1 MKILL
6 VYPEM
11 YDSFYAFKHLAS
23 LTGKKAAF
31 PPLGLLTVAAMLP
44 KSWERKLVDLNVK
57 PLTDA
62 DIEWADM
69 VFLSAMNVQE
79 LSVRQIIEQCK
90 RKNATI
96 VAGGPLFTHEHE
108 RFDGIAHFVL
118 NEAEITLPL
127 FLADLYAGQPQPIY
141 KTPEFAD
148 VSLTPLPQMELIN
161 MRDYLYAIV
170 QFSRGCPY
178 LCDFCDVTT
187 LYGRK
192 PRTKSVAQIIAELE
206 LIRKAGDSQMVLFA
220 DDNLIGNK
228 RVLKSELLPAL
239 IEWHYKTKPGL
250 FFATQLTINLADDD
264 EMMRLMLDAKFRNV
278 FIGIETPQEESLKF
292 SLKNQNLKRDLVSN
306 IHKLHQAGF
315 TILGGFIVGFDTDK
329 EDCFKNII
337 DFIQESGIPV
347 PIVNVLKAPPGT
359 ALFDRMK
366 RENRLARHFTFSEG
380 ETNIIP
386 TMGAERLKSG
396 FLEVISNIYPAE
408 HSYKR
413 IKTFLYT
420 HEYPKHGVKIKEKFT
435 IMQLYY
441 ALRAV
446 VKLALFDE
454 DSKYFR
460 DLIVWTYKNK
470 PNHLSVALSYGF
482 VVYQLRENYKQIV
495 DKLAESSNILDQPF
509 IDLPNQARALINET
523 SV

>member
-11 YDSFYAFKHLAS
+11 YDSFYAFRHLAS
-23 LTGKKAAF
+23 LIGKKAAF

-44 KSWERKLVDLNVK
+44 QDWERKLIDLNVK
-57 PLTDA
+57 PLTDS

-79 LSVRQIIEQCK
+79 ESVRKIIEQCK

-108 RFDGIAHFVL
+108 RFDGIDHFVL

-127 FLADLYAGQPQPIY
+127 FLADLRAGQAKAIY
-141 KTPEFAD
+141 KSNEFAD
-148 VSLTPLPQMELIN
+148 VSLTPLPQMDLIN
-161 MRDYLYAIV
+161 MKDYLYAII

-192 PRTKSVAQIIAELE
+192 PRTKSAERILAELD
-206 LIRKAGDSQMVLFA
+206 LIRKAGGVQSVLFA

-228 RVLKSELLPAL
+228 KILKSELLPAL
-239 IEWHYKTKPGL
+239 IEWHSKTNPGL
-250 FFATQLTINLADDD
+250 YFMTQLTINLADDD
-264 EMMRLMLDAKFRNV
+264 EMMRLMLEAKFRNV
-278 FIGIETPQEESLKF
+278 FIGIETPQEDSLKF

-315 TILGGFIVGFDTDK
+315 TVLGGFIVGFDTDK
-329 EDCFKNII
+329 EDSFKNLIN
-337 DFIQESGIPV
+337 FIQESAIPI

-366 RENRLARHFTFSEG
+366 RENRLSRHFTFSEG

-396 FLEVISNIYPAE
+396 FLEVISGVYQPE

-413 IKTFLYT
+413 VKRFLKI
-420 HEYPKHGVKIKEKFT
+420 HEFPKNGGVKVKEKHS
-435 IMQLYY
+435 ISDLYHIIK
-441 ALRAV
+441 AII
-446 VKLALFDE
+446 KLAVFDK
-454 DSKYFR
+454 DDKYYR
-460 DLIVWTYKNK
+460 DLLLWTYKNK
-470 PNHLSVALSYGF
+470 RKHLSLAFMYGMML
-482 VVYQLRENYKQIV
+482 YQLRENHNQIV
-495 DKLAESSNILDQPF
+495 ATLSRSASEHVEPIVE
-509 IDLPNQARALINET
+509 QALLTEA
-523 SV
+523 V

>member
-11 YDSFYAFKHLAS
+11 YDSFYAFRHLAS
-23 LTGKKAAF
+23 LVGKKAAF

-44 KSWERKLVDLNVK
+44 QNWERKLIDLNVK
-57 PLTDA
+57 PLRDS

-79 LSVRQIIEQCK
+79 ESVRQIIEQCK

-127 FLADLYAGQPQPIY
+127 FLADLEFGQAKPIY
-141 KTPEFAD
+141 KTSEFAD
-148 VSLTPLPQMELIN
+148 VSLTPLPQMELID
-161 MRDYLYAIV
+161 MKDYMNAII
-170 QFSRGCPY
+170 QYSRGCPY

-192 PRTKSVAQIIAELE
+192 PRTKSPQQIIAELE
-206 LIRKAGDSQMVLFA
+206 LIRKSGDVQSVLFA

-239 IEWHYKTKPGL
+239 IDWQYKTKPDL
-250 FFATQLTINLADDD
+250 YFMTQLTINLADDE
-264 EMMRLMLDAKFRNV
+264 EMMQLLLEAKFRNV
-278 FIGIETPQEESLKF
+278 FIGIETPQEDSLKL
-292 SLKNQNLKRDLVSN
+292 SLKGQNLKRDLISN
-306 IHKLHQAGF
+306 IDKLHKAGF
-315 TILGGFIVGFDTDK
+315 TVLAGFIVGFDTDR
-329 EDCFKNII
+329 EDSFKNLI
-337 DFIQESGIPV
+337 DFIQESAIPI

-366 RENRLARHFTFSEG
+366 RENRLSRHFTFSEG

-386 TMGAERLKSG
+386 IMGAERLKSG
-396 FLEVISNIYPAE
+396 FLEVVSSVYPAE

-413 IKTFLYT
+413 VKKFLKT
-420 HEYPKHGVKIKEKFT
+420 HEFPKNGGVKVTEKFT
-435 IMQLYY
+435 PLQLYY
-441 ALRAV
+441 V
-446 VKLALFDE
+446 VKAIIKLAVFDK
-454 DSKYFR
+454 DGKYYR
-460 DLIVWTYKNK
+460 DLLLWTYKNK
-470 PNHLSVALSYGF
+470 RRHLSLALMYGMMI
-482 VVYQLRENYKQIV
+482 YQLRENYNQIV
-495 DKLAESSNILDQPF
+495 ANLSSSAPDTSEPHPQTTLLAE
-509 IDLPNQARALINET
+509 A
-523 SV
+523 V

>member
-11 YDSFYAFKHLAS
+11 YDSFYAFRHLAS
-23 LTGKKAAF
+23 LVGKKAAF

-44 KSWERKLVDLNVK
+44 QNWERKLVDLNVK
-57 PLTDA
+57 KLSDS

-79 LSVRQIIEQCK
+79 ESVRQIIAQCK

-108 RFDGIAHFVL
+108 RFDGVDHFVL

-127 FLADLYAGQPQPIY
+127 FLADLEMGQAKPIY

-148 VSLTPLPQMELIN
+148 VSKTPLPQMDLVN
-161 MRDYLYAIV
+161 MRDYIFAII
-170 QFSRGCPY
+170 QYSRGCPY

-192 PRTKSVAQIIAELE
+192 PRTKSVEQIIAELD
-206 LIRKAGDSQMVLFA
+206 LIRKAGEGQAVLFA

-228 RVLKSELLPAL
+228 RLLKSELLPAL
-239 IEWHYKTKPGL
+239 IDWHKKTNPGL
-250 FFATQLTINLADDD
+250 YFMTQLTINLVDDD
-264 EMMRLMLDAKFRNV
+264 EMMALMLEAKFRNI
-278 FIGIETPQEESLKF
+278 FIGIETPQQDSLKS
-292 SLKNQNLKRDLVSN
+292 SLKNQNLKRDLVGN
-306 IHKLHQAGF
+306 IQKLHQAGF
-315 TILGGFIVGFDTDK
+315 TVLGGFIVGFDTDK
-329 EDCFKNII
+329 EDSFKNLI
-337 DFIQESGIPV
+337 DFIRESEIPV
-347 PIVNVLKAPPGT
+347 PIINVLKAPPGT

-386 TMGAERLKSG
+386 IMGAERLKSG
-396 FLEVISNIYPAE
+396 FLEVISNVYPPE

-413 IKTFLYT
+413 IKSFLTT
-420 HEYPKHGVKIKEKFT
+420 HEFPKHSSVKVKEKYST
-435 IMQLYY
+435 TQLYHIIK
-441 ALRAV
+441 AII
-446 VKLALFDE
+446 KLAAFDK
-454 DSKYFR
+454 DGKYYR
-460 DLIVWTYKNK
+460 DLLLWTYKNK
-470 PNHLSVALSYGF
+470 RRHLSLAVMYGMMI
-482 VVYQLRENYKQIV
+482 YQLRENHKQIV
-495 DKLAESSNILDQPF
+495 STLSKSA
-509 IDLPNQARALINET
+509 
-523 SV
+523 

>member
-23 LTGKKAAF
+23 LIGKKAAF

-44 KSWERKLVDLNVK
+44 QNWERRLVDVNVK
-57 PLTDA
+57 PLSDS

-79 LSVRQIIEQCK
+79 ESVRKIVTQCK

-108 RFDGIAHFVL
+108 RFDDISHFVL

-127 FLADLYAGQPQPIY
+127 FLADLESGKAKAIY
-141 KTPEFAD
+141 KTLEFAD
-148 VSLTPLPQMELIN
+148 VSKTPLPQMELIN
-161 MRDYLYAIV
+161 MNDYMFAII
-170 QFSRGCPY
+170 QYSRGCPY

-192 PRTKSVAQIIAELE
+192 PRTKSVEQIIAELDM
-206 LIRKAGDSQMVLFA
+206 IHKAGETQTVLFA

-228 RVLKSELLPAL
+228 RILKSELLPAL
-239 IEWHYKTKPGL
+239 IEWHNKIKPGL
-250 FFATQLTINLADDD
+250 YFMTQLTINLADDD
-264 EMMRLMLDAKFRNV
+264 EMMQLMLDAKFRNV
-278 FIGIETPQEESLKF
+278 FIGIETPQEDSLKA
-292 SLKNQNLKRDLVSN
+292 SLKNQNLKRDIASN

-315 TILGGFIVGFDTDK
+315 TVLGGFIVGFDTDK
-329 EDCFKNII
+329 EDSFKNLV
-337 DFIQESGIPV
+337 DFIQESAIPI

-366 RENRLARHFTFSEG
+366 RENRLSRHFTFSEG

-396 FLEVISNIYPAE
+396 FLEVISSVYPPE

-413 IKTFLYT
+413 IKRFLKAHEFPKNGSVKVQEKYT
-420 HEYPKHGVKIKEKFT
+420 
-435 IMQLYY
+435 MSQLYHIT
-441 ALRAV
+441 RAI
-446 VKLALFDE
+446 VKLAVFDK
-454 DSKYFR
+454 DGKYYR
-460 DLIVWTYKNK
+460 DLLLWTYKNK
-470 PNHLSVALSYGF
+470 PRHLSLAIMYGMMI
-482 VVYQLRENYKQIV
+482 YQLRENHNQIV
-495 DKLAESSNILDQPF
+495 ATLAKS
-509 IDLPNQARALINET
+509 A
-523 SV
+523 

>member
-11 YDSFYAFKHLAS
+11 YDSFYAFRHLAS
-23 LTGKKAAF
+23 LVGKKAAF

-44 KSWERKLVDLNVK
+44 QNWERRLVDLNVK
-57 PLTDA
+57 PLSDQ
-62 DIEWADM
+62 DIEWADL

-79 LSVRQIIEQCK
+79 ESVRKIIAQCK

-108 RFDGIAHFVL
+108 RFDGIDHFVL

-127 FLADLYAGQPQPIY
+127 FLADLRSGEAKPIY
-141 KTPEFAD
+141 KSPEFAD

-161 MRDYLYAIV
+161 MKDYLYAII

-192 PRTKSVAQIIAELE
+192 PRTKSAERIIEELE
-206 LIRKAGDSQMVLFA
+206 LIRKAGGVQSVLFA

-228 RVLKSELLPAL
+228 KILKSELLPAL
-239 IEWHYKTKPGL
+239 IEWHKKTNPGL
-250 FFATQLTINLADDD
+250 YFMTQLTINLADDE
-264 EMMRLMLDAKFRNV
+264 EMMRLMLEAKFRNI
-278 FIGIETPQEESLKF
+278 FIGIETPQEDSLKF

-306 IHKLHQAGF
+306 IHKLHQEGF
-315 TILGGFIVGFDTDK
+315 TVLGGFIVGFDTDK
-329 EDCFKNII
+329 EDSFKNLVN
-337 DFIQESGIPV
+337 FIQDSAIPI

-366 RENRLARHFTFSEG
+366 RENRLSRHFTFSEG

-386 TMGAERLKSG
+386 IMGAERLKSG
-396 FLEVISNIYPAE
+396 FLEVISGVYLPE

-413 IKTFLYT
+413 VKRFLSI
-420 HEYPKHGVKIKEKFT
+420 HEFPKNGGVKVKEKYST
-435 IMQLYY
+435 SDLYHFIK
-441 ALRAV
+441 AII
-446 VKLALFDE
+446 KLALFDK
-454 DSKYFR
+454 DGKHYR
-460 DLIVWTYKNK
+460 DLLLWTYKNK
-470 PNHLSVALSYGF
+470 RNHLSLAFMYGLML
-482 VVYQLRENYKQIV
+482 YQLRENHNQIV
-495 DKLAESSNILDQPF
+495 ATLSRSGSGHVELAAEQP
-509 IDLPNQARALINET
+509 LLTEA
-523 SV
+523 V